1 MKMDQCL
8 IFCRTN
14 VDCDNLEKYL
24 IEIGGGRGGFQG
36 KKESGKEN
44 PYSCVVVAGF
54 RRQQERRENLQY
66 FKDGDVRFL
75 ICTDVAARGIDIK
88 GLPFVI
94 NFTLPDKTENYIHRI
109 GRVGR
114 AGKMGKLIYNC
125 LLWDEKSLL
134 LLLSLPSL
142 INTNP

>member
-1 MKMDQCL
+1 M
-8 IFCRTN
+8 
-14 VDCDNLEKYL
+14 
-24 IEIGGGRGGFQG
+24 
-36 KKESGKEN
+36 
-44 PYSCVVVAGF
+44 
-54 RRQQERRENLQY
+54 
-66 FKDGDVRFL
+66 RFL

-125 LLWDEKSLL
+125 LLG
-134 LLLSLPSL
+134 
-142 INTNP
+142 